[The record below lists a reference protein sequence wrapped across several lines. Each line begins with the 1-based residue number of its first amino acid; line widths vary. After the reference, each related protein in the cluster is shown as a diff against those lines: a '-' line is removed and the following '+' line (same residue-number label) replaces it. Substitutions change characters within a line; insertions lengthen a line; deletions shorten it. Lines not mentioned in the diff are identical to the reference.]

1 MTSTSAPFAELLAES
16 ANTTQKQKI
25 QLIFA
30 KACAD
35 GLKTEAIRL
44 MQMESV
50 KDARAFANEYAKAFS
65 SAFVF
70 ISDRFLEGHSAY
82 EEMPASSPSSTPEAD
97 PQSSPEDQHQELLSL
112 MRLQAETQERISQLL
127 ER

>member
-1 MTSTSAPFAELLAES
+1 MLTQEELQQE
-16 ANTTQKQKI
+16 I

-30 KACAD
+30 RACAE
-35 GLKTEAIRL
+35 GLRSEAIRL
-44 MQMESV
+44 MQMDSV

-70 ISDRFLEGHSAY
+70 TSDRFSEGRSAY
-82 EEMPASSPSSTPEAD
+82 CETTSAPNGTSEAE

>member
-1 MTSTSAPFAELLAES
+1 MARLTAPLSGLLTGS
-16 ANTTQKQKI
+16 ANETQKQKI

-30 KACAD
+30 QACAD

-44 MQMESV
+44 MEMQSV